1 MKTNYS
7 KTNENCEQNQR
18 HLIHFD
24 DNFKYM
30 NWRPPEGVYRV
41 ICVDSVGENGG
52 DVLRFR
58 VTSLHDEVFEY
69 WVRHRFRPEDR
80 KKLRLHLIKW
90 LGEAEF
96 RNLTKNGTFDL
107 KQLYGREA
115 DVVVKFICSGNR
127 EPLRVIDTIAPA
139 GSLVEVLECVEN

>member
-1 MKTNYS
+1 MKTNYT
-7 KTNENCEQNQR
+7 KTTENCEQNPN

-24 DNFKYM
+24 DNFKYK

-41 ICVDSVGENGG
+41 ICVDSVVENDA

-58 VTSLHDEVFEY
+58 LTSLHDEIFEY

-80 KKLRLHLIKW
+80 KKLRLHLINW

-96 RNLTKNGTFDL
+96 RNLTTNGTIDL

-115 DVVVKFICSGNR
+115 DVVVKFICQGNR
-127 EPLRVIDTIAPA
+127 EPLRVIETIAPA
-139 GSLVEVLECVEN
+139 GALVEVLECVEN